1 MNTPSRQ
8 VGWST
13 EAQLL
18 AQILKQLEY
27 LTKLT
32 TPRTTTTKA
41 P

>member
-8 VGWST
+8 TGWST

-18 AQILKQLEY
+18 AQILKQLQF
-27 LTKLT
+27 LTMLT
-32 TPRTTTTKA
+32 TPRTTTTTA